1 MSTIKTNFD
10 VVKGFDAE
18 RMAAFLASIEKDIC
32 DGHNIEVSEF
42 DLEMLKIKY
51 YKFLLTPCPEY
62 LGVVD

>member
-1 MSTIKTNFD
+1 
-10 VVKGFDAE
+10 VRELDAE

>member
-1 MSTIKTNFD
+1 MSTMKTNFD

-18 RMAAFLASIEKDIC
+18 QMAAFLASIEKDIC
-32 DGHNIEVSEF
+32 DDHNIEASEF

-51 YKFLLTPCPEY
+51 YKFLLTPAPEY

>member
-1 MSTIKTNFD
+1 MKTNFD

-18 RMAAFLASIEKDIC
+18 QMAAFLASIEKDIC
-32 DGHNIEVSEF
+32 DDHNIEASEF

-51 YKFLLTPCPEY
+51 YKFLLTPSPEY